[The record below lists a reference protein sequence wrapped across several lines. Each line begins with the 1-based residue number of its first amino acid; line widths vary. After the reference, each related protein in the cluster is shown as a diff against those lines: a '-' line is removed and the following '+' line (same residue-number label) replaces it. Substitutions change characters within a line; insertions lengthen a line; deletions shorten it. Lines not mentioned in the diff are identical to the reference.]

1 MLNEMTGL
9 NERQIFINNN
19 PTINY
24 AELVLQP
31 QTLNYGLYRIVYTLK
46 MSGLNMTTFHSQID
60 TFIQIIPSGLF
71 ISALRSSQPI
81 YGGTVEIS
89 RGFDQQIQFNPFTN
103 TYDIDSVAVITTLT
117 FKYSCQ
123 LIDSNI
129 QHGYPQIPGT
139 NQLIYLDDFKM
150 NSSLSS
156 LNSCLNSTSIKNQL
170 NNYLKVDLKF
180 CHLYFT

>member
-19 PTINY
+19 PTLNY

-31 QTLNYGLYRIVYTLK
+31 QTLDYGLYRVVYTLK
-46 MSGLNMTTFHSQID
+46 MSGANLTSFESQID
-60 TFIQIIPSGLF
+60 TFIQIIPSGLV
-71 ISALRSSQPI
+71 ISALRSSQPM

-89 RGFDQQIQFNPFTN
+89 RGFDQQIQFNPFLHS
-103 TYDIDSVAVITTLT
+103 YDIDSVAVITSLS

-123 LIDSNI
+123 IIDSNI
-129 QHGYPQIPGT
+129 QNGYPQIPGT
-139 NQLIYLDDFKM
+139 NKFIHLDDFKM

-156 LNSCLNSTSIKNQL
+156 LNSCFNSTG
-170 NNYLKVDLKF
+170 
-180 CHLYFT
+180 